1 MNRLNEHL
9 TIVNHGSIVKLTN
22 QIDEKKI
29 VFSVFELYHC
39 IDHDG
44 TEYRETSAGWVEVP

>member
-1 MNRLNEHL
+1 MNTLPLLIMNVL
-9 TIVNHGSIVKLTN
+9 FIVKLTN

-44 TEYRETSAGWVEVP
+44 TEYRETSAGRVEVP